1 MGTIDWVVGGIIT
14 VIGLFLFYKALKEP
28 MDLLFGAIGRGL
40 RALFGLFSS
49 GPTEHYEEIRYG

>member
-40 RALFGLFSS
+40 RALFGLFS